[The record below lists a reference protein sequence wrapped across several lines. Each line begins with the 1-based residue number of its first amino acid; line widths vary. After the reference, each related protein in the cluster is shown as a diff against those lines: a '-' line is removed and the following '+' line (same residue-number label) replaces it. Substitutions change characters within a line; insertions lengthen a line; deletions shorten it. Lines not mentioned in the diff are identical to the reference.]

1 MRMPLYNIRIRKKEN
16 SIMAE
21 KKKKGLIG
29 LAEKL
34 GFMGFSAST
43 NIVFNFKSTYY
54 KYFLTSVLLID
65 PLAVSNMVLIGTI
78 WDIVNDPLLGVW
90 ANNIK
95 FRSGEKVRPWLLW
108 VAIPYA
114 LGFVF
119 LFCDFGVSERW
130 DIILGLVIFFLYEIA
145 NTFRGIPY
153 NGMGGLASG
162 LDEDRKAINSF
173 RSLGACI
180 GSGVGAV
187 AVPMIVKMFGGLKDH
202 RVINSSDAG
211 AVFKG
216 ACFMGVLI
224 VAGCL
229 LHYFT
234 TKERIKQTS
243 ENEEDLGIIETY
255 RMLLKCKSWVR
266 NMLYVMF
273 YGVSTC
279 IMTSAITY
287 YCAYVLND
295 SSKSTP
301 IMAAYLVFSIIFSL
315 VTPKIDSLLG
325 RKKTMA
331 LAALIQ
337 IIGKIPFILN
347 PTSVVNAYINA
358 ISAGMGL
365 TMTFIM
371 FNVNRNNIS
380 DIVEVINGRRLDT
393 MVSTGDSLV
402 SKIAEAAVD
411 KLFLVALVASGFNA
425 SLADQGVVQNPSTQ
439 KTICALLGW
448 IPALVAVALMI
459 VALTID
465 TQKEYREV
473 TLAAGKETE

>member
-1 MRMPLYNIRIRKKEN
+1 MRKE
-16 SIMAE
+16 
-21 KKKKGLIG
+21 KKGLVGI
-29 LAEKL
+29 AEKL

-90 ANNIK
+90 ANNVHFK
-95 FRSGEKVRPWLLW
+95 SGEKVRPWLLYIA
-108 VAIPYA
+108 VPYA
-114 LGFVF
+114 LGMVL
-119 LFCDFGVSERW
+119 LFCDFGVSEKW

-162 LDEDRKAINSF
+162 LDEDRKAINAF

-180 GSGVGAV
+180 GSGIGAV
-187 AVPMIVKMFGGLKDH
+187 AVPMIVRMFGGLRDH
-202 RVINSSDAG
+202 KVINSSDAG

-216 ACFMGVLI
+216 ASMMGVLI
-224 VAGCL
+224 VIGCL

-234 TKERIKQTS
+234 TKERIPQTS
-243 ENEEDLGIIETY
+243 DEEEDLGILETY
-255 RMLLKCKSWVR
+255 RMLFKCKSWVR

-279 IMTSAITY
+279 LMTSSITY
-287 YCAYVLND
+287 YCAYVLNN
-295 SSKSTP
+295 SSLATP
-301 IMAAYLVFSIIFSL
+301 VMAVYLLFSIIFSI

-331 LAALIQ
+331 FAAIVQ
-337 IIGKIPFILN
+337 ILGKIPFVLA
-347 PTSVVNAYINA
+347 PTNVATAYINA
-358 ISAGMGL
+358 ISAGIGL
-365 TMTFIM
+365 TMTFILM
-371 FNVNRNNIS
+371 NTNRNNIS
-380 DIVEVINGRRLDT
+380 DIVELQNGRRLDT
-393 MVSTGDSLV
+393 MVSTGDNLA

-411 KLFLVALVASGFNA
+411 KLFLVALAASGFNA
-425 SLADQGVVQNPSTQ
+425 ALSENGGVQNAATQ
-439 KTICALLGW
+439 NTICALLGW
-448 IPALVAVALMI
+448 IPAVVAVGLLL
-459 VALTID
+459 VSLTID
-465 TQKEYREV
+465 TQKEYQEV
-473 TLAAGKETE
+473 AAAAKE